1 MPPPPK
7 ADLLDDLD
15 PLSPRQQ
22 AQQLNNSAA
31 VDSFGL
37 PLSNEETTVYA
48 QLFKAADVS
57 GTGSISANDAVA
69 FLTKSRLPQNV
80 LGEIWILSDSEQKGF
95 LTQASFY
102 RCLKLIALCQ
112 SGKPVSLQFIG
123 SRRVGFNP
131 STSTPAPQKLVPQLT
146 GSQTPSMSQQQSSSG
161 FQLSNEERDRFVAA
175 FNACSPANN
184 LVTGASAKELFLK
197 SGLPVDVL
205 SRIWSL
211 VDPQGANQLNLAQF
225 MLAMLIITQMKSGSL
240 QTVPPTPVPGSVST
254 VPATPAPISAALA
267 SPIRAAPAPAN
278 VAPPPSFDKRR
289 SVAMRIPTQA
299 SFGSIP
305 GVPPS
310 NNEPW
315 AIQSEE
321 KALSDSHFET
331 LDVGKKGYVTG
342 QESYEF
348 FLKSQDLANVSKS
361 IGLSKDEFSVAMHLI
376 KQAMAGQPLP
386 ETLPSNLVPPT
397 LRPGFTQPP
406 TSPSAAAPIPTSAP
420 TQSAQQDLMGLGDIT
435 FEKAAP
441 LPPFAAP
448 QPQTCDIPSLND
460 DRSADISAARAQL
473 TELQQKRDMLLPA
486 QEELRAKR
494 AANEI
499 ELQKVLLQKQE
510 LTLELTQQSATF
522 EAETAI
528 HMENL
533 GLLQHEQ
540 QLLQLAQMEVEQAK
554 QIVAAKLEEKNQVIA
569 AIEAVKAEVA
579 DLTQYQEEINVMRP
593 KFVEVH
599 ADLKKQ
605 LNQVE
610 INKQL
615 LISVTEEYKQLKAD
629 LSREEAQLDE
639 EKKRLQALS
648 SQVAVQSAIND
659 KEKAKAQMIFVSLNE
674 TKGLSSSQAQ
684 SLSSLQEEAARGY
697 DVPQPNVSAGTK
709 SPALGS
715 SRPKPPPP
723 PSSRLTYG
731 SGDLLEKRRSITS
744 SVEASSGNDST
755 YLSTVV
761 PDVAAVGPP
770 PPMPPMFT
778 KPKAGSSLTD
788 VNPDTQNT
796 SSAPVSTFAFD
807 ADFESA
813 FAAVPLGPSSNNA
826 AAFDDAFAVPAAS
839 NSNAAKA
846 FDDAFSIPAPK
857 SDANADAFAVPS
869 TSSPKSAEVN
879 TAAFSLPPPPSLN
892 DGFDKIK
899 RGSVAGTSI
908 ADSTRSG
915 GRKRMTKLKS
925 IDADSEFENAFGGA
939 PVAAVTSTVSG
950 TSPDIPVPD
959 ASKDGFNFD
968 AAFAAPSSAFEALAA
983 QAAKEPSTDA
993 FAALDDAF
1001 SAAAAAPVAGASSSE
1016 AAKSGFDAFDIAFDL
1031 PSAAPATSVAPVTAN
1046 SNVDDLEAVFGSSPS
1061 KVEATATPAVLNAE
1075 FNAAFA
1081 PTTTTSADAPTVSVA
1096 DSQPVDSGNTPQAN
1110 ESNTTTEAVA
1120 DTTNIRTELEKEATS
1135 TDSVLPEIKELMNLG
1150 FPKEK
1155 CIAALEMYDM
1165 DVAKA
1170 SNYLLDHG
1178 AD

>member
-1 MPPPPK
+1 
-7 ADLLDDLD
+7 
-15 PLSPRQQ
+15 
-22 AQQLNNSAA
+22 
-31 VDSFGL
+31 
-37 PLSNEETTVYA
+37 
-48 QLFKAADVS
+48 
-57 GTGSISANDAVA
+57 
-69 FLTKSRLPQNV
+69 
-80 LGEIWILSDSEQKGF
+80 
-95 LTQASFY
+95 
-102 RCLKLIALCQ
+102 
-112 SGKPVSLQFIG
+112 
-123 SRRVGFNP
+123 
-131 STSTPAPQKLVPQLT
+131 
-146 GSQTPSMSQQQSSSG
+146 
-161 FQLSNEERDRFVAA
+161 
-175 FNACSPANN
+175 
-184 LVTGASAKELFLK
+184 
-197 SGLPVDVL
+197 
-205 SRIWSL
+205 
-211 VDPQGANQLNLAQF
+211 
-225 MLAMLIITQMKSGSL
+225 
-240 QTVPPTPVPGSVST
+240 
-254 VPATPAPISAALA
+254 
-267 SPIRAAPAPAN
+267 
-278 VAPPPSFDKRR
+278 
-289 SVAMRIPTQA
+289 
-299 SFGSIP
+299 
-305 GVPPS
+305 
-310 NNEPW
+310 
-315 AIQSEE
+315 
-321 KALSDSHFET
+321 
-331 LDVGKKGYVTG
+331 
-342 QESYEF
+342 
-348 FLKSQDLANVSKS
+348 
-361 IGLSKDEFSVAMHLI
+361 
-376 KQAMAGQPLP
+376 
-386 ETLPSNLVPPT
+386 
-397 LRPGFTQPP
+397 
-406 TSPSAAAPIPTSAP
+406 
-420 TQSAQQDLMGLGDIT
+420 
-435 FEKAAP
+435 
-441 LPPFAAP
+441 
-448 QPQTCDIPSLND
+448 
-460 DRSADISAARAQL
+460 
-473 TELQQKRDMLLPA
+473 
-486 QEELRAKR
+486 
-494 AANEI
+494 
-499 ELQKVLLQKQE
+499 
-510 LTLELTQQSATF
+510 
-522 EAETAI
+522 
-528 HMENL
+528 
-533 GLLQHEQ
+533 
-540 QLLQLAQMEVEQAK
+540 
-554 QIVAAKLEEKNQVIA
+554 
-569 AIEAVKAEVA
+569 
-579 DLTQYQEEINVMRP
+579 
-593 KFVEVH
+593 
-599 ADLKKQ
+599 
-605 LNQVE
+605 
-610 INKQL
+610 
-615 LISVTEEYKQLKAD
+615 
-629 LSREEAQLDE
+629 
-639 EKKRLQALS
+639 
-648 SQVAVQSAIND
+648 
-659 KEKAKAQMIFVSLNE
+659 MIFVSLNE

-744 SVEASSGNDST
+744 SVEA
-755 YLSTVV
+755 LSAGPSPVALPATIQPISATVV

-1061 KVEATATPAVLNAE
+1061 KVATPAVLNAE

-1170 SNYLLDHG
+1170 SNYL
-1178 AD
+1178 